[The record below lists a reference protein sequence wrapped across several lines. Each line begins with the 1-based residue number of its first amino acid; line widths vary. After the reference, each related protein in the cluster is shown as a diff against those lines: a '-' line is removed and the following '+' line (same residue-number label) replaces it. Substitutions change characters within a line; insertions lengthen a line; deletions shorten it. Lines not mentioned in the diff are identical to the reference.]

1 MNACRQTTGI
11 FWGSGCANQFGSM
24 PKLSTW
30 VMQMPLNLE
39 HLATSRTISVMRAS
53 NSAAEIAGRFAI
65 LVRFLRGIHR
75 RHCFN
80 VSGSSE
86 DDALAEVKRQIDL
99 LALVLTR
106 KPGVAGLARYKTFAL
121 LDSPCLAHRRTLSPS
136 PVLVTIG
143 SRWLREQTPALPP
156 PRGR

>member
-39 HLATSRTISVMRAS
+39 HLAT
-53 NSAAEIAGRFAI
+53 AAEIAGRFAI
-65 LVRFLRGIHR
+65 LVCFLRGIHR
-75 RHCFN
+75 RHCFI

-136 PVLVTIG
+136 PVLVTTG